1 MIDPR
6 DHAAFWGLAGG
17 LFYGAIG
24 LITAYSAKVGNPV
37 ARRKAWLE
45 MAIAPVFGPICAE
58 AATFAIL
65 AAIPGLGMPAVALPI
80 GFLAV
85 PCGPVLFNRLKDEV
99 LKRLGAPAQ
108 RPCKKPS
115 PSIRA

>member
-6 DHAAFWGLAGG
+6 DYAAFWGLCGG

-45 MAIAPVFGPICAE
+45 MMIAPVFGPICAE
-58 AATFAIL
+58 AVTVAVL
-65 AAIPGLGMPAVALPI
+65 AVMPGLGMPAVALTT

-85 PCGPVLFNRLKDEV
+85 PCGPVLFNRLKEAV
-99 LKRLGAPAQ
+99 LKRLGANDQ
-108 RPCKKPS
+108 
-115 PSIRA
+115 

>member
-1 MIDPR
+1 MIDLRTHP
-6 DHAAFWGLAGG
+6 AFWGLAGG

-45 MAIAPVFGPICAE
+45 MAIAPIFGPVCAE
-58 AATFAIL
+58 AVTFAVL
-65 AAIPGLGMPAVALPI
+65 AVLPGIGMPVIAMAT

-85 PCGPVLFNRLKDEV
+85 PCAPVLFNRLKEEV
-99 LKRLGAPAQ
+99 LKRLGASEQ
-108 RPCKKPS
+108 
-115 PSIRA
+115 